1 MDAIK
6 KQLIERL
13 NDFKTR
19 ELPSD
24 AFVLYIDAYHCDI
37 KEKNKIKKSLCLC
50 SSWSGLTRKQRYIWI
65 LHIFQ

>member
-6 KQLIERL
+6 KQLIERF

-24 AFVLYIDAYHCDI
+24 AFVL
-37 KEKNKIKKSLCLC
+37 
-50 SSWSGLTRKQRYIWI
+50 
-65 LHIFQ
+65 

>member
-24 AFVLYIDAYHCDI
+24 AFVLFIDAYHCDI
-37 KEKNKIKKSLCLC
+37 KE
-50 SSWSGLTRKQRYIWI
+50 GV
-65 LHIFQ
+65 